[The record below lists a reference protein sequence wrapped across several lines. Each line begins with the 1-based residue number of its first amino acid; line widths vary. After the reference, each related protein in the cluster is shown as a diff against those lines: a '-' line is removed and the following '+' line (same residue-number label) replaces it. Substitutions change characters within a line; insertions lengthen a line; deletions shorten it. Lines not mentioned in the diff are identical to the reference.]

1 MLSFNSL
8 SLPAFKNG
16 TDKDD
21 KASLG
26 KNIFLKLKPID
37 VLNLA
42 LRCVVLVRL
51 IKNMVLAECKNDKL
65 Y

>member
-8 SLPAFKNG
+8 SLPAVKNG
-16 TDKDD
+16 TGKDD
-21 KASLG
+21 EASLG
-26 KNIFLKLKPID
+26 KNISLKLKPID
-37 VLNLA
+37 LLNLA